1 MRVRINNNTPNA
13 SQRKALRQECVKEFD
28 RLLEKYNR
36 QVAVQ
41 ILYLLHTDYG
51 FGNERLA
58 KFADKLKQMQIDLED
73 KYEMGNDC
81 MWWLCEQKLKESG
94 INVERLLSDE

>member
-1 MRVRINNNTPNA
+1 MKCRLYKNEPTSA
-13 SQRKALRQECVKEFD
+13 QRKALRAECVKEFD
-28 RLLEKYNR
+28 RLLEKYNK

-51 FGNERLA
+51 FGNERLT

-73 KYEMGNDC
+73 KYEMGGDC
-81 MWWLCEQKLKESG
+81 TWWLCEQKLKESG
-94 INVERLLSDE
+94 INVEEILE

>member
-1 MRVRINNNTPNA
+1 MRVRINNNQPTA
-13 SQRKALRQECVKEFD
+13 TQRKVLRQECVKEFD
-28 RLLEKYNR
+28 KLLAEYNR

-81 MWWLCEQKLKESG
+81 MWWVCEQKLKESG
-94 INVERLLSDE
+94 IDVERLLSDE